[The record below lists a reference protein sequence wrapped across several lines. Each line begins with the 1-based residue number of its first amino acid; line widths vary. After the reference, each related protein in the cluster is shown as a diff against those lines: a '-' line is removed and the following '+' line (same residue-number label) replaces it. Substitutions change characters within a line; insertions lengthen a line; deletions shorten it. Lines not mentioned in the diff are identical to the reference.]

1 MSSSLSNL
9 ADNLFE
15 IYSNEWKRCQENKIS
30 PKYPLKGFKNN
41 KLSYTCE
48 KCRKK

>member
-15 IYSNEWKRCQENKIS
+15 IYSNEWKRC
-30 PKYPLKGFKNN
+30 PKCALKGFKNN